1 MRRPDNQPD
10 FIGALL
16 SMILGVVLSFEA
28 YRLEAFSTSL
38 YVGDHTL
45 PAILGFL
52 FFMLGGVLLVQSFR
66 VTEEASSPNPGPL
79 FPGKRLRLLLCFLF
93 LLLYVWLL
101 GAIGYTMAT
110 LFVSF
115 AFFILIGSYRWRTSI
130 VYSVLLTGG
139 LYVVFIYSLH
149 ITLPGGDWF

>member
-16 SMILGVVLSFEA
+16 SMVIGVVISFEA
-28 YRLEAFSTSL
+28 YRMEAFSTSL

-45 PAILGFL
+45 PAILGLL

-66 VTEEASSPNPGPL
+66 VTEEAQSPKTEPL
-79 FPGKRLRLLLCFLF
+79 LPGKRLRLLLCFLF

-110 LFVSF
+110 LLVSF
-115 AFFILIGSYRWRTSI
+115 SFFILIGSYRWRTSI

-149 ITLPGGDWF
+149 ITLPGGDLF

>member
-1 MRRPDNQPD
+1 MRRPDHPSD

-16 SMILGVVLSFEA
+16 SMLIGVVISLEA
-28 YRLEAFSTSL
+28 YRLESFSPSL

-45 PAILGFL
+45 PAILGLL
-52 FFMLGGVLLVQSFR
+52 FFMLGGILLIQSFR
-66 VTEEASSPNPGPL
+66 GAEEADSPQAGPHL
-79 FPGKRLRLLLCFLF
+79 PGKKVRLLLCFLF

-110 LFVSF
+110 LLISF
-115 AFFILIGSYRWRTSI
+115 SFFILIGSYRWRTSI
-130 VYSVLLTGG
+130 VFSVVLTGC

-149 ITLPGGDWF
+149 ITLPGGKFF